1 MRGGGEV
8 GRLLRRV
15 YKLVLPGN
23 TDERSKVLPLLVG
36 EAVDATKIVL
46 GAETTSFGTIT
57 IDTTH
62 LEGSK
67 TKAEQL
73 GAVRLVGVEREGF
86 G

>member
-36 EAVDATKIVL
+36 ETIDTTKIVL
-46 GAETTSFGTIT
+46 GAKTTSLGTIA
-57 IDTTH
+57 IDTSH
-62 LEGSK
+62 LKGSK
-67 TKAEQL
+67 AKAEQL
-73 GAVRLVGVEREGF
+73 GAICLVGVEREGF